1 MTDMPRAGEGAIT
14 SAVASVMRSLDPVE
28 AAYGVLE
35 DVVARHEL
43 RDAWLVLH
51 PAGLSAQVFR
61 HGRRPTNGAD
71 VRRLAARPTGVYG
84 EPAIDPAMGAL
95 LGACC
100 EAAFAA
106 RATAAHALLDV
117 QTGLLSRRAIDLSL
131 ARAAAS
137 ASRHRWPTTAVLVTT
152 AGSDQ
157 EDRWPDLAAALGE
170 ALRAGDVAG
179 VAAPG
184 TALALLGNADA
195 DAVRPFLARLRAA
208 LSASGWEH
216 ADLLAATVVTPQ
228 ESVDPSELWRLAT
241 ERLVELGADP
251 PEEVPAPTLELELR
265 LLPAV
270 VCVGVQQNGSGP
282 EMTVVRLGPDASRAD
297 IEATVRRRDA
307 GLAVHVVTAAGPS
320 VPALPFP
327 GPQQDGVGLQQ
338 NGGGAV
344 HVNGTH
350 SNGANGSHGG
360 HGNQRPVEPEP
371 SPPLGRAAPT
381 AHSAGA
387 PTMARTATVLDSDE
401 DGAHSRVTLVDSTF
415 DPSRGLSEVTLALG
429 AARGTGRAP
438 AGALVG
444 GAQAALVALGALG
457 RTVPFYLVS
466 AERARTIPGEPVV
479 VVLAPR
485 DDVDAAPPGE
495 RIGVAGGATDV
506 EAAGRAVLAALNR
519 FLAAPVTQA

>member
-1 MTDMPRAGEGAIT
+1 MIDMPRAGEGEIT
-14 SAVASVMRSLDPVE
+14 SAVASVMRSSDPVE
-28 AAYGVLE
+28 SAYGVLE
-35 DVVARHEL
+35 EVVARHEL

-71 VRRLAARPTGVYG
+71 VRRLAARPTGLYG
-84 EPAIDPAMGAL
+84 EPAIDPAVGAL

-106 RATAAHALLDV
+106 RATATHALLDV

-137 ASRHRWPTTAVLVTT
+137 ASRHRWSTTAVLVTT
-152 AGSDQ
+152 AGSD
-157 EDRWPDLAAALGE
+157 EGDRWPDLAAALGE

-179 VAAPG
+179 VAARG
-184 TALALLGNADA
+184 TALALLGNAGA

-208 LSASGWEH
+208 LSASGWDS
-216 ADLLAATVVTPQ
+216 ADLLAATAATPQ

-241 ERLVELGADP
+241 QRLVELGADP
-251 PEEVPAPTLELELR
+251 LEEVPAPTLELELR

-270 VCVGVQQNGSGP
+270 VCVGVQQNGGGP

-320 VPALPFP
+320 VPAIPFP
-327 GPQQDGVGLQQ
+327 GPQQDGASLQQ

-344 HVNGTH
+344 HVNGAH
-350 SNGANGSHGG
+350 SNGSHGS
-360 HGNQRPVEPEP
+360 HGSHQSIEPEP
-371 SPPLGRAAPT
+371 PPPVGHGARAA
-381 AHSAGA
+381 AHPAGA
-387 PTMARTATVLDSDE
+387 PTMTRTTTALGDAD
-401 DGAHSRVTLVDSTF
+401 DAAHSRVTLVDSTF
-415 DPSRGLSEVTLALG
+415 DASRGLSEVTLALG
-429 AARGTGRAP
+429 ATRGTGRAP

-485 DDVDAAPPGE
+485 DDVAAAPTGE
-495 RIGVAGGATDV
+495 RIGVASGATDV

-519 FLAAPVTQA
+519 FLAGPVIGA